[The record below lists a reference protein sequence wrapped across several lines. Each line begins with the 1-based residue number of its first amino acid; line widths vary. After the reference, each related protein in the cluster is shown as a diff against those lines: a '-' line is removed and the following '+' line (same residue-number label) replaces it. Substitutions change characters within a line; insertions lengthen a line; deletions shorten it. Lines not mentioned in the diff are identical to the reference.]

1 MTALL
6 AIWHAITAV
15 ALTTDYTTLGVAAV
29 IALLAGLVLQ
39 SVKDI
44 LSITVVALIV
54 FALAKIVLA
63 LVLTPHPDVHA
74 VLAGQWKTFV
84 DLKMLTLI
92 AYALMFF
99 AVIAVVNAIRAAVR

>member
-15 ALTTDYTTLGVAAV
+15 ALSMDYYTLGAAAV

-44 LSITVVALIV
+44 LSVTVLALIL

-74 VLAGQWKTFV
+74 VLASQWKTFV
-84 DLKMLTLI
+84 DLKMLTLV
-92 AYALMFF
+92 AYALFF
-99 AVIAVVNAIRAAVR
+99 FTVIAVVNAIRAAVR